1 MRLENRC
8 MVPLAPAAAWELLL
22 DLPRVAPC
30 IPGVSEV
37 TDEGEGRFAG
47 QMTAQTGPLRVNLAG
62 TVRIVSQDAA
72 KGAAELTLEAAD
84 RRLGGSVRTHLTLH
98 LAPIAENQTQLT
110 ITTDTTF
117 GGRLATLGQPIIRRK
132 AAAAI
137 DEFARN
143 LAALLESGR

>member
-8 MVPLAPAAAWELLL
+8 VVPLAPAAAWELLL

-37 TDEGEGRFAG
+37 TDEGAGRFAG
-47 QMTAQTGPLRVNLAG
+47 RMTAQAGPLRVNLAG

-72 KGAAELTLEAAD
+72 KREAQLTLEAAD
-84 RRLGGSVRTHLTLH
+84 RRLGGSVRTHLTLR
-98 LAPIAENQTQLT
+98 LTPIAENQTQLT
-110 ITTDTTF
+110 IATDTTF

-132 AAAAI
+132 AAAAL

>member
-8 MVPLAPAAAWELLL
+8 VVPLAPAAAWELLL

-37 TDEGEGRFAG
+37 REEDDGRFAG
-47 QMTAQTGPLRVNLAG
+47 RMTAQAGPLRVNLAG
-62 TVRIVSQDAA
+62 TVRIVAQDAA
-72 KGAAELTLEAAD
+72 KREAQLTLEAAD
-84 RRLGGSVRTHLTLH
+84 RRLGGSVRTHLTLQ
-98 LAPIAENQTQLT
+98 LTPIAENQTQLT
-110 ITTDTTF
+110 IATDTTF
-117 GGRLATLGQPIIRRK
+117 GGRLAALGQPIIRRK
-132 AAAAI
+132 AAAAL